1 MVATSRGR
9 LDMAELALQMGGGL
23 PGISVQWVDCQG
35 VCQAAG
41 PGGVHE
47 AGGPVPGGGGQGG
60 HRGGRGRH
68 LPGQ

>member
-1 MVATSRGR
+1 M
-9 LDMAELALQMGGGL
+9 GGL
-23 PGISVQWVDCQG
+23 PRSVPG
-35 VCQAAG
+35 AG

-47 AGGPVPGGGGQGG
+47 AGGPVPGCGGQGG